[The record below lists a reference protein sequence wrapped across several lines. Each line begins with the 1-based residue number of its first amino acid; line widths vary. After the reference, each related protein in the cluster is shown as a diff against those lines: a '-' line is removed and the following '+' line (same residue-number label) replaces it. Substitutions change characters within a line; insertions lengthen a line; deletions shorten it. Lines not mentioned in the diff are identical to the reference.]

1 MFRKTVFW
9 IHLVCGVISGLVIFT
24 MSITGVIL
32 TYERQI
38 NAWVAESHYVQDS
51 DQNDR
56 LSLEQLVAIREI
68 DFPDVNAS
76 QVVVTNHPGAPV
88 QFRAGRRGGVSL
100 NPYTGMAME
109 TESESLRE
117 FWGTITGFHRWFDVQ
132 GENRAIAR
140 QVTGISN
147 LAFLFLI
154 LSGMYLWL
162 PSIFKWAL
170 FKARL
175 LFRPAYNSSKDRDYH
190 WHHIFGIWMAI
201 PLVFIVYTGA
211 MFNYGWSADLVYSAF
226 GTERAVRG
234 GPGTGRTAMQPGS
247 QARIGMDT
255 GSANMTE
262 LTSYFQTLD
271 ELVAHV
277 IDSSDVE
284 WNRLTVS
291 LPGEEQEALTIEVD
305 WGNGAQAQKRHTLS
319 VDRTSGEVL
328 SLTAYEDRPVASKIQ
343 GVTRF
348 GHTGEMWGF
357 TGQTIAGLAS
367 LAALFMVWTGFALSY
382 RRLIKPLLNKKT

>member
-51 DQNDR
+51 DQTNR
-56 LSLEQLVAIREI
+56 LSLEQLVTIREI
-68 DFPDVNAS
+68 NFPAINAS

-109 TESESLRE
+109 TESESLRGI
-117 FWGTITGFHRWFDVQ
+117 WGTVTGFHRWFDVQ

-140 QVTGISN
+140 QITGISN

-154 LSGMYLWL
+154 FSGMYLWL

-175 LFRPAYNSSKDRDYH
+175 LFRPAYISSKDRDYH

-234 GPGTGRTAMQPGS
+234 GPGTG
-247 QARIGMDT
+247 QAASVGDSENADKAVLVRHFKSLDDLVSDAIQTTDVDWKR
-255 GSANMTE
+255 MTV
-262 LTSYFQTLD
+262 T
-271 ELVAHV
+271 
-277 IDSSDVE
+277 
-284 WNRLTVS
+284 
-291 LPGEEQEALTIEVD
+291 LPGEEQETLNIEVD

-319 VDRTSGEVL
+319 LDRASGEVL
-328 SLTAYEDRPVASKIQ
+328 SLTAYENRSVASKIQ

-348 GHTGEMWGF
+348 GHTGEMWGVV
-357 TGQTIAGLAS
+357 GQTIAGLAS

-382 RRLIKPLLNKKT
+382 RRLIKPLFKKNT

>member
-51 DQNDR
+51 DQTNR
-56 LSLEQLVAIREI
+56 LSLEQLVTIREI
-68 DFPDVNAS
+68 NFPAINAS

-109 TESESLRE
+109 TESESLRGI
-117 FWGTITGFHRWFDVQ
+117 WGTVTGFHRWFDVQ

-140 QVTGISN
+140 QITGISN

-154 LSGMYLWL
+154 FSGMYLWL

-175 LFRPAYNSSKDRDYH
+175 LFRPAYISSKDRDYH

-234 GPGTGRTAMQPGS
+234 GPGTG
-247 QARIGMDT
+247 QAASVGDSENADKAVLVRHFKSLDDLVSDAIQTTDVDWKR
-255 GSANMTE
+255 MTV
-262 LTSYFQTLD
+262 T
-271 ELVAHV
+271 
-277 IDSSDVE
+277 
-284 WNRLTVS
+284 
-291 LPGEEQEALTIEVD
+291 LPGEEQETLNIEVD
-305 WGNGAQAQKRHTLS
+305 WGNGAQAQKRHTLFL
-319 VDRTSGEVL
+319 E
-328 SLTAYEDRPVASKIQ
+328 
-343 GVTRF
+343 
-348 GHTGEMWGF
+348 
-357 TGQTIAGLAS
+357 
-367 LAALFMVWTGFALSY
+367 
-382 RRLIKPLLNKKT
+382 

>member
-9 IHLVCGVISGLVIFT
+9 IHLVCGVIAGLVIFT

-38 NAWVAESHYVQDS
+38 NQWVAENHYVQAS
-51 DQNDR
+51 DQTER

-76 QVVVTNHPGAPV
+76 QVVITNHSGAPV

-100 NPYTGMAME
+100 NPYTGQAME

-117 FWGTITGFHRWFDVQ
+117 FWGTVTGFHRWFDVQ

-162 PSIFKWAL
+162 PSIYKWAL

-175 LFRPAYNSSKDRDYH
+175 IFRSAYNNSKDRDYH

-234 GPGTGRTAMQPGS
+234 GPGTGRTAAPSDNQTVLG
-247 QARIGMDT
+247 
-255 GSANMTE
+255 GSAGSVSME
-262 LTSYFQTLD
+262 
-271 ELVAHV
+271 ELVSLFLPLDDLVTAA
-277 IDSSDVE
+277 IESTEVE
-284 WNRLTVS
+284 WNRMTVT
-291 LPGEEQEALTIEVD
+291 LPGEEQETLNIEVD

-319 VDRTSGEVL
+319 VDRSSGAVL
-328 SLTAYEDRPVASKIQ
+328 SLTAYEDRSVASKIQ

-348 GHTGEMWGF
+348 GHTGEMWGMV
-357 TGQTIAGLAS
+357 GQTIAGLAS
-367 LAALFMVWTGFALSY
+367 LVALFMVWTGFALSY
-382 RRLIKPLLNKKT
+382 RRLIKPLFNKNT